1 MLIYAN
7 KHNCKYP
14 KKPLSTIQIGRYKL
28 VMWTNRSCPPNHSV
42 DNWVVRCNKSQCYL
56 LIPSGRTGAGR
67 VTANWFSSASVFWGT
82 PFRHF
87 FGQLFSY
94 LLISTNILLQNW
106 EWEGHSRFTYTLVC
120 FSQNVFFKMF
130 FSKCISQNEF
140 LKYMKLPSLSL
151 PSSWRLKIYFSKC
164 ISQNVFLKM
173 YFSKC
178 ISKNVFLKM
187 KDLDCFGLCSCWNWA
202 KDQRTLPWKAVRAE
216 RLAWKVA
223 KVKVVKT
230 SQKTWKIFGD

>member
-82 PFRHF
+82 SFMASVIF
-87 FGQLFSY
+87 FVESHVSNNIYLFWLCRFAFTLTLFWEDLKYEIQIINHRFISRTLFS
-94 LLISTNILLQNW
+94 W
-106 EWEGHSRFTYTLVC
+106 EPVH
-120 FSQNVFFKMF
+120 N
-130 FSKCISQNEF
+130 N
-140 LKYMKLPSLSL
+140 
-151 PSSWRLKIYFSKC
+151 SW
-164 ISQNVFLKM
+164 
-173 YFSKC
+173 
-178 ISKNVFLKM
+178 
-187 KDLDCFGLCSCWNWA
+187 
-202 KDQRTLPWKAVRAE
+202 
-216 RLAWKVA
+216 
-223 KVKVVKT
+223 
-230 SQKTWKIFGD
+230 